1 MPRRPPP
8 EASAA
13 DPGTWVCL
21 AELGAAK
28 GVRGALR
35 LNCFN
40 ENPADV
46 VRYTLHAGP
55 GGPVLKARILEAPKP
70 GQLVVAIEGV
80 NDRDA
85 AAALTGTRLYTP
97 RDALPPPDEDEFY
110 NHDLIGLAVFHVD
123 GRELGRVA
131 AVLDHGAGTLLDV
144 EGAEGIKGFVLP
156 FTREAV
162 PTVDVAGGRVV
173 ADPPAGLLDDV

>member
-8 EASAA
+8 EANAA
-13 DPGTWVCL
+13 GPRDWVCL
-21 AELGAAK
+21 AELGAPK

-40 ENPADV
+40 EKPADV
-46 VRYTLHAGP
+46 VRYALHAGP
-55 GGPVLKARILEAPKP
+55 GGPVLKARILESPRP
-70 GQLVVAIEGV
+70 GQLVVTIEGV

-110 NHDLIGLAVFHVD
+110 NHDLIGLAVFHRD
-123 GRELGRVA
+123 GRELGRIA
-131 AVLDHGAGTLLDV
+131 EVLDYGAGTLLDI
-144 EGAEGIKGFVLP
+144 EGAEGFKDFVLP
-156 FTREAV
+156 FTRQAV
-162 PTVDVAGGRVV
+162 PTVDIAGGRVIV
-173 ADPPAGLLDDV
+173 DPPPGLLDDI